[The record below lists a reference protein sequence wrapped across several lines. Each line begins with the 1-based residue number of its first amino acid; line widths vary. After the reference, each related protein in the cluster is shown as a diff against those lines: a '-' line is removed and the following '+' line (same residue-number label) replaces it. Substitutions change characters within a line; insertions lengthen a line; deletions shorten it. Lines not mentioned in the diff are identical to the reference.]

1 MISLS
6 GEVDPETENEMRAR
20 FLEDVLVDLER
31 QTEGWILTI
40 SPLGDSMGF
49 RAEMQLVDE
58 NTGTTLFLA
67 GASAF
72 SALAA
77 GSMAVA
83 RGLTR
88 LEDVLSESDE
98 DHIAGLADD

>member
-1 MISLS
+1 MS

-20 FLEDVLVDLER
+20 FLEDVLIDLER
-31 QTEGWILTI
+31 QTEGWILAIT
-40 SPLGDSMGF
+40 PLGDSMGF

-58 NTGTTLFLA
+58 NTGATLFLA
-67 GASAF
+67 GASAV

-83 RGLTR
+83 RGLSR
-88 LEDVLSESDE
+88 LEEVLNQSDE
-98 DHIAGLADD
+98 EHIAGSADD